1 MWSAGFGSTIMRGM
15 TTNLSRSDKHKSS
28 SSWSDTITT
37 RSYTNLNNRVESAS
51 KTSGPRTCD
60 SNCSWTHNPLFE
72 VCHAVQKMPELLDFL
87 YLTIKSYALARAGYV
102 TSLNFSTSPASE
114 RTCEHVPTAHTD
126 DVSLVMQRVGW
137 LFRYGLSLT
146 RIWEARIWWKLCP
159 ADLAAPGMSL

>member
-1 MWSAGFGSTIMRGM
+1 MWSAGFGSTIMRGL

-28 SSWSDTITT
+28 SSWSDTITI
-37 RSYTNLNNRVESAS
+37 RSYTNLINRVELVSNECSTNLRQQLQLDAQPAFRSMPHSSEDARAVGLFISHNQKLCISAS
-51 KTSGPRTCD
+51 WIC
-60 SNCSWTHNPLFE
+60 
-72 VCHAVQKMPELLDFL
+72 M
-87 YLTIKSYALARAGYV
+87 
-102 TSLNFSTSPASE
+102 SLNFSTSPASE